1 MINIFRMYQ
10 GTDIIIYGCAFILA
24 LLIALSLH
32 EWSHGYI
39 AYKEGDPTAKALGR
53 LSLNPLVHL
62 DLIGTI
68 LLVLFGFGW
77 AKPVPV
83 NPLNFKNGRKSDLK
97 VSLAGITM
105 NVVLTIVFGFF
116 YVVSMLFINAESV
129 AILKFLQ
136 VFMFYVSYLSFVLAV
151 FNLLPIF
158 PLDGYNAL
166 RAISKNPNGS
176 FFNFMRQYGMW
187 IMLILLISD
196 VLGYVMG
203 LMLNWVLIPM
213 YNLFGLILGV

>member
-1 MINIFRMYQ
+1 MISIFRLYQ
-10 GTDIIIYGCAFILA
+10 GIDILIYGGAFILA
-24 LLIALSLH
+24 LLIALALH
-32 EWSHGYI
+32 EWSHGYV
-39 AYKEGDPTAKALGR
+39 AFKEGDPTPKALGR

-62 DLIGTI
+62 DAVGTI

-83 NPLNFKNGRKSDLK
+83 NPTNYKNGKKSDLK
-97 VSLAGITM
+97 VSLAGVTM
-105 NVVLTIVFGFF
+105 NILLTVVFGFL
-116 YVVSMLFINAESV
+116 YVVSMLFIGENSV

-136 VFMFYVSYLSFVLAV
+136 VFIFYVSYLSFVFAI
-151 FNLLPIF
+151 FNLLPIY

-187 IMLILLISD
+187 IMLILLISGA
-196 VLGYVMG
+196 LGYVMG
-203 LMLNWVLIPM
+203 LMLSWVLEPM
-213 YNLFGLILGV
+213 YRLFGMILGV